1 MIQHV
6 YCCYFREVERME
18 LLTVYET
25 AQMLKVTP
33 ITVRRYIAAGRLA
46 AVKVGKGVRVRKEA
60 IDQLV
65 EPVDL
70 TRPKRKP
77 PLRRGK
83 LFTKRDALFNII
95 GIAEGPADDVT
106 DVSSNKMK
114 YLAEAYAAKTE

>member
-1 MIQHV
+1 
-6 YCCYFREVERME
+6 ME

-25 AQMLKVTP
+25 AQILKVTP

-60 IDQLV
+60 VDQFL

-70 TRPKRKP
+70 TKPKRKP
-77 PLRRGK
+77 PIRRSK
-83 LFTKRDALFNII
+83 LFTKRDTLFNII